1 MHADLS
7 VLSNWLIIKM
17 ECRIKENRKYEWR
30 YIYIM
35 VAIGY
40 CNKIRNLLLDQ
51 SCQLSINELQNKRWN
66 N

>member
-17 ECRIKENRKYEWR
+17 ECIKENRKYEWR

-51 SCQLSINELQNKRWN
+51 SCQLSINELQNKWWN

>member
-7 VLSNWLIIKM
+7 VLSNWLKIKM
-17 ECRIKENRKYEWR
+17 EWIKENRKYEWR

-51 SCQLSINELQNKRWN
+51 SCQLSINELQNKWWN

>member
-17 ECRIKENRKYEWR
+17 EWIKENRKYEWR

-51 SCQLSINELQNKRWN
+51 LCQLSINELQNKRWN

>member
-17 ECRIKENRKYEWR
+17 EWIKENRKYEWR